1 MRTDREQLRARLAAI
16 VERYHRV
23 QAAAAAEPALAGRL
37 RRLRK
42 FQAERLACTYADLRA
57 QPRYRKAVEF
67 FLSDLYGPADLS
79 ARDEQ
84 VLRALDKLERFLP
97 GGALE
102 AFAGAMEVHVL
113 TQELDADTARALP
126 RGDELDAAG
135 YANAYRKAG
144 RGADRARQIDLVMEI
159 GAVLDRIVRHPEIGF
174 AIRISGRPAHAAG
187 YGDLHDFIQR
197 GWKAFDDMAG
207 AGEFLETVSRR
218 ERELMARAL
227 AGDASAFS
235 RTGA

>member
-1 MRTDREQLRARLAAI
+1 MTHDREQLRARLAEI
-16 VERYHRV
+16 VERYHCG
-23 QAAAAAEPALAGRL
+23 QAVAVADPALAGRL
-37 RRLRK
+37 LRLRS
-42 FQAERLACTYADLRA
+42 FQASRLADTYADLRA

-67 FLSDLYGPADLS
+67 FLSDLYGPADLTV
-79 ARDEQ
+79 RDEQ

-113 TQELDADTARALP
+113 TQELDADTARLLP
-126 RGDELDAAG
+126 RGDGLDAAG
-135 YANAYRKAG
+135 YAAAYRKAG
-144 RGADRARQIDLVMEI
+144 RAADRARQIELVMEI

-174 AIRISGRPAHAAG
+174 AIRLARRPAHAAG
-187 YGDLHDFIQR
+187 YGDLHDFIER
-197 GWKAFDDMAG
+197 GWKAFDEMSG
-207 AGEFLETVSRR
+207 AGEFLETVGRR

-227 AGDASAFS
+227 AGDAAAFS